1 MHVSTCC
8 AASVHSPAD
17 GETKK
22 IVQERIHDKSVYE
35 LPWIGEDVGPILDQN
50 GYTLAQQVLGMFL
63 MFNEDDFKSWL
74 STYRATSSQQE
85 RLYRCL
91 EEWFN
96 NSCRKG
102 MRDDSWRG
110 IDETI
115 KESLRCSTALQ
126 VMGLYLV
133 LEDGFA
139 TELANLDDNQIE
151 EC

>member
-1 MHVSTCC
+1 M
-8 AASVHSPAD
+8 
-17 GETKK
+17 EKQKK
-22 IVQERIHDKSVYE
+22 FVQERIHDKSVYE

-151 EC
+151 ECYVYLEWWCERHL

>member
-1 MHVSTCC
+1 MQM
-8 AASVHSPAD
+8 
-17 GETKK
+17 EKQKK
-22 IVQERIHDKSVYE
+22 FVQERIRDKSVYE
-35 LPWIGEDVGPILDQN
+35 LPWIDEDVGLILAQN

-74 STYRATSSQQE
+74 STYRATPLQQQ

-91 EEWFN
+91 KEWFN
-96 NSCRKG
+96 NSCLRG
-102 MRDDSWRG
+102 MRDDSWRR

-126 VMGLYLV
+126 VVGLYLV

-151 EC
+151 ECYVYLEWWCELHL